1 MSQSTDLKKV
11 ALADSKRY
19 SQAHTPAMFELPTT
33 FANSFNFHKLT
44 PPALE
49 IPKTTLIISTQL
61 QRVLTILQQSFS
73 QPIFCI

>member
-44 PPALE
+44 PLHLKS
-49 IPKTTLIISTQL
+49 PK
-61 QRVLTILQQSFS
+61 
-73 QPIFCI
+73 QPL